1 MSSVESKYLAVV
13 QRVDPMWLFSYTQ
26 FGRNRRGRGKSAEFR
41 SADSKRSRSQRATS
55 DIVGA
60 HVRGTETGLCV
71 LWKAGRQSCKFIEHE
86 AFWRNFMV
94 L

>member
-1 MSSVESKYLAVV
+1 MLTRKDRE
-13 QRVDPMWLFSYTQ
+13 VD
-26 FGRNRRGRGKSAEFR
+26 G
-41 SADSKRSRSQRATS
+41 ATS

-71 LWKAGRQSCKFIEHE
+71 LWKAGWQSCKFIEHE

-94 L
+94 LSNTKVSLRMSFVMVSFLHL